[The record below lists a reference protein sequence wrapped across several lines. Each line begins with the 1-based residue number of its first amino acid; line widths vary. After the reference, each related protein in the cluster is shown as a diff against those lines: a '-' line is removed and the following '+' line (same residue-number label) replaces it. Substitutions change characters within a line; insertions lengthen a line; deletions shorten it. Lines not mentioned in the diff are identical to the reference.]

1 MNDLR
6 AQYRCSGC
14 ENCNA
19 FPLGMRNKGLLLVIA
34 FVSALSNF
42 FVLTLDRRAAL
53 CFLRPRLHLSL
64 MLGFGFLRALRGHFM
79 PRS

>member
-1 MNDLR
+1 MPEMNDLR

-42 FVLTLDRRAAL
+42 FVLTLDRLLRCAL
-53 CFLRPRLHLSL
+53 
-64 MLGFGFLRALRGHFM
+64 
-79 PRS
+79 